1 MSSGL
6 KNLSPESEILL
17 ILKVV
22 TGLSSWK
29 DYRTGV
35 WLYVKESHGR
45 VEELEAAPPI
55 QDESEWP
62 DLSHVITPAT
72 KVTGKEFLKHPIVTG
87 THHIF
92 PYGHKMSHILS

>member
-1 MSSGL
+1 MSSGF

-22 TGLSSWK
+22 TGLSRWK

-35 WLYVKESHGR
+35 WVYVKESHGG

-55 QDESEWP
+55 QDESE
-62 DLSHVITPAT
+62 
-72 KVTGKEFLKHPIVTG
+72 
-87 THHIF
+87 
-92 PYGHKMSHILS
+92 